1 MSRPRRDID
10 SGEWSVGAA
19 WLDFDNDGL
28 LDLFV
33 VNYVRWTPEFDTF
46 CGDAGRG
53 IRVYCHPRL
62 FEGTANR
69 LYRNLGN
76 GRFADVSRAVRHREI
91 QGQGNG
97 RRRGR
102 LRRRR
107 LPGPVCDER

>member
-1 MSRPRRDID
+1 M
-10 SGEWSVGAA
+10 GAA

-33 VNYVRWTPEFDTF
+33 VNYVKWTPEFDQF
-46 CGDAGRG
+46 CGDAGRK

-76 GRFADVSRAVRHREI
+76 GRFADVSQESGIAKYQGKGMAV
-91 QGQGNG
+91 GVADYG
-97 RRRGR
+97 RDRVHES
-102 LRRRR
+102 L
-107 LPGPVCDER
+107 VAQHKKHKY